1 MKFRSAQ
8 TTFWL
13 AALSASLFV
22 AGCTGTS
29 PKEAEKKPETPEV
42 AADANAPA
50 VSPSEKPALD
60 LATLPAELK
69 NDAYAYY
76 GLGRTS
82 PMTLKVKAG
91 ETESVGSQSVKFVEM
106 ADGKATFVIKN
117 GDALS
122 AMGDNTVTLEAGGI
136 KVLSSDR
143 AKTNPDEWELP
154 SGLTPGK
161 SWKTTSELNTGT
173 DSVKITLTNKVV
185 GMEKVKTDVAEYTDA
200 LFITAS
206 GGGERNGKK
215 LKMETKSWFVKDR
228 GAVKVEIT
236 TTMDE
241 GKSEVV
247 TLEES
252 KSGQ

>member
-8 TTFWL
+8 STFWL
-13 AALSASLFV
+13 AALMASLFV
-22 AGCTGTS
+22 VGCTGSAT
-29 PKEAEKKPETPEV
+29 KEAENKPETPEV
-42 AADANAPA
+42 AADNNAPA

-69 NDAYAYY
+69 NDAFAYY

-91 ETESVGSQSVKFVEM
+91 QTESVGSQSVKFVEM
-106 ADGKATFVIKN
+106 ANGKATFVIKN

-136 KVLSSDR
+136 KVLSSDK

-154 SGLTPGK
+154 ADLAPGK
-161 SWKTTSELNTGT
+161 TWKTTSELNTGT

-185 GMEKVKTDVAEYTDA
+185 GVQKVKTDVGEYADA
-200 LFITAS
+200 LYITAS
-206 GGGERNGKK
+206 GGGERNGNK

-236 TTMDE
+236 TTTPD
-241 GKSEVV
+241 GKAEVV

-252 KSGQ
+252 KSSQ